1 MSDNNQTKDL
11 RFTESDNGVT
21 RVIISAF
28 IDIYNSYYRATRIV
42 DLDGILAGLV
52 IHARALR
59 EIGEVDQTACDALEQ
74 MCKDLSAQ
82 MTNVG
87 RSAATIL
94 QFMASKR
101 GEEGGMEAVE
111 EQWPDLVSEDEQ

>member
-1 MSDNNQTKDL
+1 MNENQTTAL
-11 RFTESDNGVT
+11 QFTESDNGIT
-21 RVIISAF
+21 RVVISAF
-28 IDIYNSYYRATRIV
+28 IDTYNSYYRATRIV
-42 DLDGILAGLV
+42 DLDAMLAGLV
-52 IHARALR
+52 LHARALR
-59 EIGEVDQTACDALEQ
+59 EIGEVDETVCDALEQ

-82 MTNVG
+82 ITNVG